1 MKKKL
6 LFLFHTYPQN
16 SQTYILEEVNA
27 IYDLDLY
34 DILIL
39 SGEPPNGHAP
49 NHKPYSLI
57 RNVEDMISKAVEF
70 NPDIIH
76 THYIHMI
83 PLVETISGICDS
95 YYTIRTHSYD
105 VLGAPYAPINI
116 LCSMAKSERCLRIL
130 TFPLCKKILLDNGV
144 PPEKVVEC
152 FPVINYDRFV
162 VDPNIPHKQ
171 TNTIVNVG
179 AAIKKKKF
187 KDYIDLA
194 ILMNKDPEN
203 KQIFNLYALGY
214 FVNDLKKYNN
224 DNGSYVNFYSTD
236 PEDMKDVY
244 TSSDWLIYTADPE
257 MPTVG
262 WPLAIAE
269 AQAAGIGIIW
279 KNIPGREE
287 FSKQYLGGAGFL
299 FDDISEIPNIIKNGY
314 PDSMRRIGIEHAKKC
329 DIHKQLHL
337 LTDVWENPLS
347 QDE

>member
-1 MKKKL
+1 MKQKL

-39 SGEPPNGHAP
+39 SGEPPNGHAH

-57 RNVEDMISKAVEF
+57 ENVEDMVSKAIEF

-83 PLVETISGICDS
+83 PLVETISRKCDAC
-95 YYTIRTHSYD
+95 YTIRCHSYD
-105 VLGAPYAPINI
+105 VLGSPYAPINI
-116 LCSMAKSERCLRIL
+116 LCSMAKSKRCLRIL
-130 TFPLCKKILLDNGV
+130 TFPLTSKILLDNGV
-144 PPEKVVEC
+144 PSEKVVEC
-152 FPVINYDRFV
+152 FPVINYDRFA
-162 VDPNIPHKQ
+162 VDPDIPHIQ
-171 TNTIVNVG
+171 TNSILNVG
-179 AAIKKKKF
+179 AAIKKKKY
-187 KDYIDLA
+187 KDFIDLA
-194 ILMNKDPEN
+194 ILMNEN
-203 KQIFNLYALGY
+203 TQNDKTFNLYALGY
-214 FVNDLKKYNN
+214 FVDDLKRYNRE
-224 DNGSYVNFYSTD
+224 NGGFVNFHSVE
-236 PEDMKDVY
+236 PEEMKNVY
-244 TSSDWLIYTADPE
+244 TSNDWLIYTADE
-257 MPTVG
+257 TMPTVG

-269 AQAAGIGIIW
+269 AQASGIGIIW

-329 DIHKQLHL
+329 DIKETIHL
-337 LTDVWENPLS
+337 LTDIWNEPHYVE
-347 QDE
+347 